1 MVIMFTVHWQCHFQ
15 MKVAVPE
22 HLKHRCIV
30 QSITIIHEAEA
41 LLSSDHNLIDPE
53 LCGADIWIV
62 GIVC

>member
-1 MVIMFTVHWQCHFQ
+1 